1 MKRYR
6 YNTLAAIV
14 ALLSLVGFASCSEE
28 DDTVEEYP
36 NWVETN
42 DTYFNKLSETVV
54 DAINS
59 SSSATEWKR
68 IKCWSKTDTVA
79 GLNSDYILV
88 QVLESAPATETSA
101 PLFTDTVSVHY
112 SGQLLPSAS
121 YPSGLVFDMS
131 YNDPFD
137 EATSVPSE
145 FAVSGVVD
153 GFATAVQYMRR
164 GDHWLVYIP
173 YQLGYGNPTTNSS
186 IPSGSTLIFDLRLVD
201 FWSPRAGE

>member
-1 MKRYR
+1 MP
-6 YNTLAAIV
+6 V
-14 ALLSLVGFASCSEE
+14 FGLLSCSEE

-42 DTYFNKLSETVV
+42 DAYFNNLTETAVN
-54 DAINS
+54 AIE
-59 SSSATEWKR
+59 SAPTQTEWKR
-68 IKCWSKTDTVA
+68 IKCWSKADTIA
-79 GLNSDYILV
+79 GLDSDYILV
-88 QVLESAPATETSA
+88 KVLDSAPATETA
-101 PLFTDTVSVHY
+101 TPLYTDTVSVHY
-112 SGQLLPSAS
+112 SGQLLPSTS
-121 YPSGLVFDMS
+121 YPSGLVFDRS
-131 YNDPFD
+131 YNEPFD

-153 GFATAVQYMRR
+153 GFATAVQSMRR

-201 FWSPRAGE
+201 FWSPKVSE